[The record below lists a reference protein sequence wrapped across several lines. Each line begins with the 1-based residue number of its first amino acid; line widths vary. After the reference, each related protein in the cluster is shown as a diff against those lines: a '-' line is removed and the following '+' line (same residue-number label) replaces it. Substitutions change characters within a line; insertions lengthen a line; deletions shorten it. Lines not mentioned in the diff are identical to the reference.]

1 MLAGSLLLRA
11 CRQIS
16 CSRAGLHCHLSCAQ
30 LQSSSMEASAASKG
44 ALFLRCSVPIGGKVH
59 RAATAEKEEKK
70 KAAPVKK
77 GKQVGASGHCFNWLF
92 CQVRR

>member
-1 MLAGSLLLRA
+1 M
-11 CRQIS
+11 
-16 CSRAGLHCHLSCAQ
+16 
-30 LQSSSMEASAASKG
+30 
-44 ALFLRCSVPIGGKVH
+44 H

-92 CQVRR
+92 AKSGASLPLSYTTPSHLQPALNSCLPLPNPSTGARVGRRTQRQG